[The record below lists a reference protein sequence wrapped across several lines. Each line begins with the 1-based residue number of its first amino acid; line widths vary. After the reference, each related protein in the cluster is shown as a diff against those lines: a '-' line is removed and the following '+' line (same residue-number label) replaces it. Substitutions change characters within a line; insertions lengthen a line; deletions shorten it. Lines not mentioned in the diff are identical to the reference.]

1 MRRATLIAISA
12 VCLLAA
18 GCGGK
23 TVSPTAE
30 TVVGDFTH
38 TATGPSTPKLPQGDA
53 QAGSAVFTKASCGG
67 CHTLKDAGATGA
79 VGPNL
84 DDLAPALDAI
94 QAQVLNGGGGM
105 PPYKGELSDQEIAD
119 VSQYVYESTHG
130 QAAAAG

>member
-1 MRRATLIAISA
+1 MRRATLIAIAA

-38 TATGPSTPKLPQGDA
+38 TSTGPTTPKLPQGDA
-53 QAGSAVFTKASCGG
+53 KAGAAVFTKASCGG
-67 CHTLKDAGATGA
+67 CHTLKAAGTTGA

-84 DDLAPALDAI
+84 DDLAPALAAI
-94 QAQVLNGGGGM
+94 QTQVLNGGGGM

-130 QAAAAG
+130 QNSAAG